1 MPPMGLQAR
10 FKDVMDTFN
19 SLSITNLGAYDEL
32 VLKMDANVIL
42 KKVLHPGS
50 IVGVGNAK
58 GYLDAH
64 MKPLFPKFNVDLLK
78 VTTRFLVGA
87 SENDATY
94 GQVYGPATYVD
105 QNSTSTTN
113 IFFIHSFIRNDASEE
128 WSLSDAFAYRTS

>member
-1 MPPMGLQAR
+1 MGLRAR
-10 FKDVMDTFN
+10 FKDVMDNFN

-64 MKPLFPKFNVDLLK
+64 MKPLFPKFNVDLSK
-78 VTTRFLVGA
+78 VTVQFLVGA
-87 SENDATY
+87 SDNDATY

-105 QNSTSTTN
+105 QNGTSNNN

-128 WSLSDAFAYRTS
+128 GSLSDAFAYRTP